1 MAESYIPAEAYVIC
15 SNMTCGVPR
24 KLLPS
29 RSDKTV
35 AHLNGSKILL
45 TGEDR
50 KIDESFEC
58 VEKGLSWGGFEA
70 LAAGICIGALVVA
83 TVATGGLALAAT
95 GVMFAAAGAT
105 VISGVGG
112 IISIAHACDYTL
124 KSLWEKGSLSVKFN
138 KHAALLNRSYMTC
151 SGSGGFINIIL
162 DKQIAMDAA
171 KAISDSN
178 MNAFYWRMGSQFVM
192 GAITAITAASS
203 GVALVGAAVL
213 AVPSY
218 FGWWLPD
225 DLSSTTSNITSGAI
239 TYGLGLAS
247 GAGAAGVGV
256 GIMAGSNVAGS
267 LSGTIVGA
275 VINKIGVNEQK
286 ATIESL
292 KNAGPAIRNTPAMIT
307 TGTKTAFGYIQ
318 YGWGVLTKNID
329 TQLKGAIRT
338 AVHSK
343 HFKAIEGKG
352 FVAGIVGAVVN
363 IGIGIAADNNI
374 DDYKKEA
381 SDENKNANKDDK
393 LNSINVVS
401 IQG

>member
-29 RSDKTV
+29 RGDKTV
-35 AHLNGSKILL
+35 AHSNGSKILL
-45 TGEDR
+45 TVEDR
-50 KIDESFEC
+50 KIDKSFEC
-58 VEKGLSWGGFEA
+58 VEKCLDWGGFEA

-95 GVMFAAAGAT
+95 GVMYAAAGAT

-112 IISIAHACDYTL
+112 IISIANACDCTL
-124 KSLWEKGSLSVKFN
+124 ESTWSAESSSVSFN
-138 KHAALLNRSYMTC
+138 KNAALLNRSFMKC
-151 SGSGGFINIIL
+151 KNKGVINIIL

-171 KAISDSN
+171 KAISDGN
-178 MNAFYWRMGSQFVM
+178 MNAFYWKMGSQFVM

-203 GVALVGAAVL
+203 GVSLVGAAVL

-218 FGWWLPD
+218 FSWGLK
-225 DLSSTTSNITSGAI
+225 LSPTAKNTVSGII
-239 TYGLGLAS
+239 TYGAGLGS

-256 GIMAGSNVAGS
+256 GIMVGSNVAGS
-267 LSGTIVGA
+267 VPKTIVGA

-286 ATIESL
+286 ATIETL
-292 KNAGPAIRNTPAMIT
+292 KNPGPAIRNTPAMIT

-318 YGWGVLTKNID
+318 YGWGVLTKNMD

-352 FVAGIVGAVVN
+352 FVAGIVGAAVN
-363 IGIGIAADNNI
+363 VGIGIVADNNI
-374 DDYKKEA
+374 DDYQKEA
-381 SDENKNANKDDK
+381 SRKNDFADIDDK
-393 LNSINVVS
+393 SNSINVVS
-401 IQG
+401 IRG

>member
-35 AHLNGSKILL
+35 AHSKGSKILL
-45 TGEDR
+45 TVEDR

-112 IISIAHACDYTL
+112 IISIAHACDCTL
-124 KSLWEKGSLSVKFN
+124 ESTWSAESLSVRFN
-138 KHAALLNRSYMTC
+138 KNAALLNRSFMNC
-151 SGSGGFINIIL
+151 KNKGVINIIL

-178 MNAFYWRMGSQFVM
+178 MNAFYWKMGSQFVM

-203 GVALVGAAVL
+203 AVSLVAAAVL

-218 FGWWLPD
+218 FSWGISD
-225 DLSSTTSNITSGAI
+225 DSPTKRNI
-239 TYGLGLAS
+239 
-247 GAGAAGVGV
+247 GAGTVTYIAGMVV
-256 GIMAGSNVAGS
+256 TKEVKSTVS
-267 LSGTIVGA
+267 LIGTGA
-275 VINKIGVNEQK
+275 
-286 ATIESL
+286 
-292 KNAGPAIRNTPAMIT
+292 
-307 TGTKTAFGYIQ
+307 KTAAGYIQ
-318 YGWGVLTKNID
+318 YGYGVLVENIG
-329 TQLKGAIRT
+329 TQFEGAIRT
-338 AVHSK
+338 AIHSK
-343 HFKAIEGKG
+343 RINPSQLKG
-352 FVAGIVGAVVN
+352 FAAGLGGAAVN
-363 IGIGIAADNNI
+363 VGIGIVADNNI
-374 DDYKKEA
+374 DDNRKDA
-381 SDENKNANKDDK
+381 SDKNKNANKDDK

-401 IQG
+401 IRE

>member
-35 AHLNGSKILL
+35 AHSNGSKILL
-45 TGEDR
+45 TVEDR

-124 KSLWEKGSLSVKFN
+124 ESIWAGKSSSVKFN
-138 KHAALLNRSYMTC
+138 KHAALLNKSSMKC
-151 SGSGGFINIIL
+151 LGSGGVINIIL

-178 MNAFYWRMGSQFVM
+178 MNAFYWKMGSQFVM

-218 FGWWLPD
+218 FSWGLSD
-225 DLSSTTSNITSGAI
+225 NLSSTTKNTASGAI
-239 TYGLGLAS
+239 TYGAGLAS
-247 GAGAAGVGV
+247 GAGAAGVGI
-256 GIMAGSNVAGS
+256 GIMAGSSVKGS

-286 ATIESL
+286 ATIETL

-329 TQLKGAIRT
+329 SQLKGAIRT

-352 FVAGIVGAVVN
+352 FVAGIVGAAVN
-363 IGIGIAADNNI
+363 VGIGIVADKKIEDYQYKASKENSVANI
-374 DDYKKEA
+374 
-381 SDENKNANKDDK
+381 SDSI
-393 LNSINVVS
+393 NSINVVS
-401 IQG
+401 IQS

>member
-15 SNMTCGVPR
+15 SKMTCGVPR

-29 RSDKTV
+29 RGDKTV
-35 AHLNGSKILL
+35 AHSNGSKILL
-45 TGEDR
+45 TVEDR
-50 KIDESFEC
+50 KIDKSFEC
-58 VEKGLSWGGFEA
+58 VEKGLDWGGFEA

-112 IISIAHACDYTL
+112 IISIAHACDCTL
-124 KSLWEKGSLSVKFN
+124 ESKWFGKSSSVRFN
-138 KHAALLNRSYMTC
+138 KHAALLNRSLMKCINKGT
-151 SGSGGFINIIL
+151 INIIL

-178 MNAFYWRMGSQFVM
+178 MNAFYWKMGSQFVM

-203 GVALVGAAVL
+203 AGSLVAAAVL

-218 FGWWLPD
+218 FSWKIPEKY
-225 DLSSTTSNITSGAI
+225 SPTIRNI
-239 TYGLGLAS
+239 
-247 GAGAAGVGV
+247 GAGAATYIAGMVV
-256 GIMAGSNVAGS
+256 TKEVKSTASLIMTGAKTAGGYAQYGY
-267 LSGTIVGA
+267 A
-275 VINKIGVNEQK
+275 V
-286 ATIESL
+286 L
-292 KNAGPAIRNTPAMIT
+292 KKNLDAQLEGAIRAAIHSKQINPS
-307 TGTKTAFGYIQ
+307 
-318 YGWGVLTKNID
+318 
-329 TQLKGAIRT
+329 QLKGFAAGLGGA
-338 AVHSK
+338 AVN
-343 HFKAIEGKG
+343 
-352 FVAGIVGAVVN
+352 V
-363 IGIGIAADNNI
+363 GIGIVADNNI

>member
-29 RSDKTV
+29 RGAKTV
-35 AHLNGSKILL
+35 AHSNGSKILL
-45 TGEDR
+45 TVEDR
-50 KIDESFEC
+50 KIDKSFEC
-58 VEKGLSWGGFEA
+58 VEKCLDWGGFEA

-95 GVMFAAAGAT
+95 GVMYAAAGAT

-124 KSLWEKGSLSVKFN
+124 ESIWAGKSSSVKFN
-138 KHAALLNRSYMTC
+138 KHAALLNKSSMKC
-151 SGSGGFINIIL
+151 LGSGGVINIIL

-178 MNAFYWRMGSQFVM
+178 MNAFYWKMGSQFVM

-218 FGWWLPD
+218 FSWGISEDSP
-225 DLSSTTSNITSGAI
+225 TTRNIGAGTV
-239 TYGLGLAS
+239 TYIAGMAS
-247 GAGAAGVGV
+247 GAGTAGVGI
-256 GIMAGSNVAGS
+256 GIMAGSSVKGS
-267 LSGTIVGA
+267 LPGTILGA

-286 ATIESL
+286 ATIETL

-352 FVAGIVGAVVN
+352 FVAGIVGAAVN
-363 IGIGIAADNNI
+363 VGIGIVADNNI
-374 DDYKKEA
+374 DDYQKEA
-381 SDENKNANKDDK
+381 SDKNNIANEADNS
-393 LNSINVVS
+393 NSINVVS
-401 IQG
+401 IRG

>member
-29 RSDKTV
+29 RGDKTV
-35 AHLNGSKILL
+35 AHSNGSKILL
-45 TGEDR
+45 TVEDR
-50 KIDESFEC
+50 KIDKSFEC
-58 VEKGLSWGGFEA
+58 VEKCLDWGGFEA

-95 GVMFAAAGAT
+95 GVMYAAAGAT

-112 IISIAHACDYTL
+112 IISIANACDCTL
-124 KSLWEKGSLSVKFN
+124 ESTWSAESSSVSFN
-138 KHAALLNRSYMTC
+138 KNAALLNRSFMKC
-151 SGSGGFINIIL
+151 KNKGVINIIL

-178 MNAFYWRMGSQFVM
+178 MNAFYWKMGSQFVM

-203 GVALVGAAVL
+203 GVSLVGAAVL

-218 FGWWLPD
+218 FSWGLK
-225 DLSSTTSNITSGAI
+225 LSPTAKNTVSGII
-239 TYGLGLAS
+239 TYGAGLGS

-256 GIMAGSNVAGS
+256 GIMVGSNVAGS
-267 LSGTIVGA
+267 VPKTIVGA
-275 VINKIGVNEQK
+275 IINKIGVNEQK
-286 ATIESL
+286 ATIETL
-292 KNAGPAIRNTPAMIT
+292 KNPGPAIRNTPAMIT

-352 FVAGIVGAVVN
+352 FVAGIVGAAVN
-363 IGIGIAADNNI
+363 VGIGIVADNNI
-374 DDYKKEA
+374 DDYQKEA
-381 SDENKNANKDDK
+381 SRKNNFAEIDDK
-393 LNSINVVS
+393 SNSINVVS
-401 IQG
+401 IRG

>member
-29 RSDKTV
+29 RGDKTV
-35 AHLNGSKILL
+35 AHSNGSKILL
-45 TGEDR
+45 TVEDR

-58 VEKGLSWGGFEA
+58 VEKGLDWGGFEA

-95 GVMFAAAGAT
+95 GVMYAAAGAT

-112 IISIAHACDYTL
+112 IISIANACDCTL
-124 KSLWEKGSLSVKFN
+124 ESTWSAESSSVRFN
-138 KHAALLNRSYMTC
+138 EYAALLNRSFMKC
-151 SGSGGFINIIL
+151 KNKGVINIIL

-178 MNAFYWRMGSQFVM
+178 MNAFYWKMGSQFVM
-192 GAITAITAASS
+192 GAITALTAASS
-203 GVALVGAAVL
+203 GVALIGAAVL

-218 FGWWLPD
+218 FSWGLK
-225 DLSSTTSNITSGAI
+225 LSPTAKNTVSGTI
-239 TYGLGLAS
+239 TYVAGLGS
-247 GAGAAGVGV
+247 GAGVAGVGV
-256 GIMAGSNVAGS
+256 GIMTGSNVAGS
-267 LSGTIVGA
+267 LPGTIVGA

-286 ATIESL
+286 ATIETL

-363 IGIGIAADNNI
+363 IGIGIVADDNI
-374 DDYKKEA
+374 DDNRKKA
-381 SDENKNANKDDK
+381 SGKNDFADIDDK
-393 LNSINVVS
+393 SNSINVVS
-401 IQG
+401 IRG

>member
-35 AHLNGSKILL
+35 AHSNGSRILL
-45 TGEDR
+45 TVEDR

-58 VEKGLSWGGFEA
+58 VKKSLDWGGFEA

-95 GVMFAAAGAT
+95 GVMYAAAGAT
-105 VISGVGG
+105 FISGVGG
-112 IISIAHACDYTL
+112 IISIAHACDCTL
-124 KSLWEKGSLSVKFN
+124 KSLWEDESLSVKFN
-138 KHAALLNRSYMTC
+138 KHAALLNRSSMTC
-151 SGSGGFINIIL
+151 LGSGGVINIIL

-192 GAITAITAASS
+192 GAITALTAASS

-218 FGWWLPD
+218 FSWGISEDSP
-225 DLSSTTSNITSGAI
+225 TTRNIGAGTV
-239 TYGLGLAS
+239 TYIAGLGS
-247 GAGAAGVGV
+247 GAGAAGVGI
-256 GIMAGSNVAGS
+256 GIMAGSSVKGS
-267 LSGTIVGA
+267 LPGTILGA

-286 ATIESL
+286 ATIETL

-329 TQLKGAIRT
+329 TQFKGAIRT

-352 FVAGIVGAVVN
+352 FVAGIVGAAVN
-363 IGIGIAADNNI
+363 VGIGIVADNNI
-374 DDYKKEA
+374 DDYQKEA
-381 SDENKNANKDDK
+381 SDKNNIANEADNS
-393 LNSINVVS
+393 NSINVVS
-401 IQG
+401 IRG

>member
-29 RSDKTV
+29 RGDKTV
-35 AHLNGSKILL
+35 AHSNGSKILL
-45 TGEDR
+45 TVEDR
-50 KIDESFEC
+50 KIDKSFEC
-58 VEKGLSWGGFEA
+58 VEKCLDWGGFEA

-95 GVMFAAAGAT
+95 GVMYAAAGAT

-112 IISIAHACDYTL
+112 IISIANACDCTL
-124 KSLWEKGSLSVKFN
+124 ESTWSAESSSVSFN
-138 KHAALLNRSYMTC
+138 KNAALLNRSFMKCKNKGVIT
-151 SGSGGFINIIL
+151 IIL

-178 MNAFYWRMGSQFVM
+178 MNAFYWKMGSQFVM

-203 GVALVGAAVL
+203 GVSLVGAAVL

-218 FGWWLPD
+218 FSWGLK
-225 DLSSTTSNITSGAI
+225 LSPTAKNTVSGII
-239 TYGLGLAS
+239 TYGAGLGS

-256 GIMAGSNVAGS
+256 GIMVGSNVAGS
-267 LSGTIVGA
+267 VPKTIVGA

-286 ATIESL
+286 ATIETL
-292 KNAGPAIRNTPAMIT
+292 KNPGPAIRNTPAMIT

-318 YGWGVLTKNID
+318 YGWGVLTKNMD

-352 FVAGIVGAVVN
+352 FVAGIVGAAVN
-363 IGIGIAADNNI
+363 VGIGIVADNNI
-374 DDYKKEA
+374 DDYQKEA
-381 SDENKNANKDDK
+381 SRKNDFADIDDK
-393 LNSINVVS
+393 SNSINVVS
-401 IQG
+401 IRG

>member
-35 AHLNGSKILL
+35 AHSNGSKILL
-45 TGEDR
+45 TVEDR

-112 IISIAHACDYTL
+112 IISIAHACDCTL
-124 KSLWEKGSLSVKFN
+124 ESTWSAESLSVRFN
-138 KHAALLNRSYMTC
+138 KNAALLNRSFMNC
-151 SGSGGFINIIL
+151 KNKGVINIIL

-178 MNAFYWRMGSQFVM
+178 MNAFYWKMGSQFVM

-203 GVALVGAAVL
+203 SVSLVAAAVL

-218 FGWWLPD
+218 FSWKIPEKY
-225 DLSSTTSNITSGAI
+225 SPTIRNIGAGAI
-239 TYGLGLAS
+239 TYIAGMVVTKEVKSTAS
-247 GAGAAGVGV
+247 LIMTGAKTVG
-256 GIMAGSNVAGS
+256 GYAQYGY
-267 LSGTIVGA
+267 A
-275 VINKIGVNEQK
+275 V
-286 ATIESL
+286 L
-292 KNAGPAIRNTPAMIT
+292 KKKLDAQLEGAIRAAIHSKQINPS
-307 TGTKTAFGYIQ
+307 
-318 YGWGVLTKNID
+318 
-329 TQLKGAIRT
+329 QLKGFAAGLGGA
-338 AVHSK
+338 AVN
-343 HFKAIEGKG
+343 
-352 FVAGIVGAVVN
+352 V
-363 IGIGIAADNNI
+363 GIGIVADNNI
-374 DDYKKEA
+374 DDYQKEA
-381 SDENKNANKDDK
+381 LRKNNFAEIDDK
-393 LNSINVVS
+393 SNSINVVS
-401 IQG
+401 IRG

>member
-112 IISIAHACDYTL
+112 IISIAHACDCTL
-124 KSLWEKGSLSVKFN
+124 ESTWAGKSSSVRFN
-138 KHAALLNRSYMTC
+138 KHAALLNISSMTC
-151 SGSGGFINIIL
+151 SGSGGVINIIL

>member
-15 SNMTCGVPR
+15 SKMTCGVPR

-35 AHLNGSKILL
+35 AHSNGSKILL
-45 TGEDR
+45 TVEDR

-138 KHAALLNRSYMTC
+138 KHAALLNRSSMFC
-151 SGSGGFINIIL
+151 LGGNGTINIIL

-178 MNAFYWRMGSQFVM
+178 MNAFYWKMGSQFVM

-203 GVALVGAAVL
+203 SVSLVAAAVL

-218 FGWWLPD
+218 FSWKIPEKY
-225 DLSSTTSNITSGAI
+225 SPTIRNIGAGAI
-239 TYGLGLAS
+239 TYIAGMVVTKEVKSTVSLIGT
-247 GAGAAGVGV
+247 GAKTAAGYV
-256 GIMAGSNVAGS
+256 
-267 LSGTIVGA
+267 
-275 VINKIGVNEQK
+275 
-286 ATIESL
+286 
-292 KNAGPAIRNTPAMIT
+292 
-307 TGTKTAFGYIQ
+307 Q
-318 YGWGVLTKNID
+318 YGYGVLVENIG
-329 TQLKGAIRT
+329 TQFEGAIRT
-338 AVHSK
+338 AIHSK
-343 HFKAIEGKG
+343 QINPSQLKG
-352 FVAGIVGAVVN
+352 FAAGLGGAAVN
-363 IGIGIAADNNI
+363 VGIGIVADNNI

-381 SDENKNANKDDK
+381 SDKNNIANEADNS
-393 LNSINVVS
+393 NSINVVS
-401 IQG
+401 IRG

>member
-1 MAESYIPAEAYVIC
+1 M
-15 SNMTCGVPR
+15 NFDG
-24 KLLPS
+24 
-29 RSDKTV
+29 DKTV
-35 AHLNGSKILL
+35 AHSNGSKILL
-45 TGEDR
+45 TVEDR

-58 VEKGLSWGGFEA
+58 VKKGLDWGGFEA

-112 IISIAHACDYTL
+112 IISIAHACDCTL
-124 KSLWEKGSLSVKFN
+124 ESTWSAESLSVRFN
-138 KHAALLNRSYMTC
+138 KNAALLNRSFMNC
-151 SGSGGFINIIL
+151 KNKGVINIIL

>member
-15 SNMTCGVPR
+15 SKMTCGVPR

-35 AHLNGSKILL
+35 AHSNGSKILL
-45 TGEDR
+45 TVEDR

-138 KHAALLNRSYMTC
+138 KHAALLNRSSMFC
-151 SGSGGFINIIL
+151 LGGNGTINIIL

-203 GVALVGAAVL
+203 SVSLVAAAVL

-218 FGWWLPD
+218 FSWKIPEKY
-225 DLSSTTSNITSGAI
+225 SPTIRNIGAGAI
-239 TYGLGLAS
+239 TYIAGMVVTKEVKSTVSLIGT
-247 GAGAAGVGV
+247 GAKTAAGYV
-256 GIMAGSNVAGS
+256 
-267 LSGTIVGA
+267 
-275 VINKIGVNEQK
+275 
-286 ATIESL
+286 
-292 KNAGPAIRNTPAMIT
+292 
-307 TGTKTAFGYIQ
+307 Q
-318 YGWGVLTKNID
+318 YGYGVLVENIG
-329 TQLKGAIRT
+329 TQFEGAIRT
-338 AVHSK
+338 AIHSK
-343 HFKAIEGKG
+343 QINPSQLKG
-352 FVAGIVGAVVN
+352 FAAGLGGAAVN
-363 IGIGIAADNNI
+363 VGIGIVADNNI

-381 SDENKNANKDDK
+381 SDKNNIANEADNS
-393 LNSINVVS
+393 NSINVVS
-401 IQG
+401 IRG

>member
-35 AHLNGSKILL
+35 AHSNGSKILL
-45 TGEDR
+45 TVEDR

-112 IISIAHACDYTL
+112 IISIAHACDCTL
-124 KSLWEKGSLSVKFN
+124 ESTWSAESLSVRFN
-138 KHAALLNRSYMTC
+138 KNAALLNRSFMNC
-151 SGSGGFINIIL
+151 KNKGVINIIL

-178 MNAFYWRMGSQFVM
+178 MNAFYWKMGSQFVM

-203 GVALVGAAVL
+203 AVSLVAAAVL

-218 FGWWLPD
+218 FSWKIPEKY
-225 DLSSTTSNITSGAI
+225 SPTIRNIGAGAI
-239 TYGLGLAS
+239 TYIAGMVVTKEVKSTAS
-247 GAGAAGVGV
+247 LIMTGAKTVG
-256 GIMAGSNVAGS
+256 GYAQYGY
-267 LSGTIVGA
+267 A
-275 VINKIGVNEQK
+275 V
-286 ATIESL
+286 L
-292 KNAGPAIRNTPAMIT
+292 KKNLDAQLEGAIRAAIHSKQINPS
-307 TGTKTAFGYIQ
+307 
-318 YGWGVLTKNID
+318 
-329 TQLKGAIRT
+329 QLKGFAAGLGGA
-338 AVHSK
+338 AVN
-343 HFKAIEGKG
+343 
-352 FVAGIVGAVVN
+352 V
-363 IGIGIAADNNI
+363 GIGIVADNNI
-374 DDYKKEA
+374 DDYQKEA
-381 SDENKNANKDDK
+381 LRKNNFAEIDDK
-393 LNSINVVS
+393 SNSINVVS
-401 IQG
+401 IRG

>member
-29 RSDKTV
+29 RGAKTV
-35 AHLNGSKILL
+35 AHSNGSKILL

-112 IISIAHACDYTL
+112 IISIAHACDCTL
-124 KSLWEKGSLSVKFN
+124 ESTWVGKSSSVRFN
-138 KHAALLNRSYMTC
+138 KHAALLNRSLMKCINKGT
-151 SGSGGFINIIL
+151 INIIL

-178 MNAFYWRMGSQFVM
+178 MNAFYWKMGSQFVM

-203 GVALVGAAVL
+203 AVSLVAAAVL
-213 AVPSY
+213 AIPSY
-218 FGWWLPD
+218 FSWWILDSD
-225 DLSSTTSNITSGAI
+225 DLSSTTRNTGSGAI
-239 TYGLGLAS
+239 TYIAGMVVTKEVKSTVSLIMT
-247 GAGAAGVGV
+247 GA
-256 GIMAGSNVAGS
+256 
-267 LSGTIVGA
+267 
-275 VINKIGVNEQK
+275 
-286 ATIESL
+286 
-292 KNAGPAIRNTPAMIT
+292 
-307 TGTKTAFGYIQ
+307 KTAGGYVQ
-318 YGWGVLTKNID
+318 YGYGVLVENIG
-329 TQLKGAIRT
+329 TQFEGAIRT
-338 AVHSK
+338 AIHSK
-343 HFKAIEGKG
+343 QINPSQLKG
-352 FVAGIVGAVVN
+352 FAAGLVGAAVN
-363 IGIGIAADNNI
+363 VGIGIVADNNI
-374 DDYKKEA
+374 DDYQKEA
-381 SDENKNANKDDK
+381 SRKNDFAEIDDK

-401 IQG
+401 IRG

>member
-29 RSDKTV
+29 RGAKTV
-35 AHLNGSKILL
+35 AHSNGSKILL
-45 TGEDR
+45 TVEDR
-50 KIDESFEC
+50 KIDKSFEC
-58 VEKGLSWGGFEA
+58 VEKCLDWGGFEA

-95 GVMFAAAGAT
+95 GVMYAAAGAT

-112 IISIAHACDYTL
+112 IISIANACDCTL
-124 KSLWEKGSLSVKFN
+124 ESTWSAESSSVSFN
-138 KHAALLNRSYMTC
+138 KNAALLNRSFMKC
-151 SGSGGFINIIL
+151 KNKGVINIIL

-178 MNAFYWRMGSQFVM
+178 MNAFYWKMGSQFVM

-203 GVALVGAAVL
+203 GVSLVGAAVL

-218 FGWWLPD
+218 FSWGLK
-225 DLSSTTSNITSGAI
+225 LSPTAKNTVSGII
-239 TYGLGLAS
+239 TYGAGLGS

-256 GIMAGSNVAGS
+256 GIMVGSNVAGS
-267 LSGTIVGA
+267 VPKTIVGA
-275 VINKIGVNEQK
+275 IINKIGVNEQK
-286 ATIESL
+286 ATIETL
-292 KNAGPAIRNTPAMIT
+292 KNPGPAIRNTPAMIT

-352 FVAGIVGAVVN
+352 FVAGIVGAAVN
-363 IGIGIAADNNI
+363 VGIGIVADNNI
-374 DDYKKEA
+374 DDYQKEA
-381 SDENKNANKDDK
+381 LDKNTIADKDDK

-401 IQG
+401 IRG

>member
-29 RSDKTV
+29 RGDKTV
-35 AHLNGSKILL
+35 AHSNGSKILQ
-45 TGEDR
+45 TVEDR
-50 KIDESFEC
+50 KIDKSFEC
-58 VEKGLSWGGFEA
+58 VEKGLDWGGFEA

-95 GVMFAAAGAT
+95 GVMYAAAGAT

-112 IISIAHACDYTL
+112 IISIANACDCTL
-124 KSLWEKGSLSVKFN
+124 ESTWSAESSSVSFN
-138 KHAALLNRSYMTC
+138 KNAALLNRSFMKC
-151 SGSGGFINIIL
+151 KNKGVINIIL

-178 MNAFYWRMGSQFVM
+178 MNAFYWKMGSQFVM

-203 GVALVGAAVL
+203 GVSLVGAAVL

-218 FGWWLPD
+218 FSWGLK
-225 DLSSTTSNITSGAI
+225 LSPTAKNTVSGII
-239 TYGLGLAS
+239 TYGAGLGS

-256 GIMAGSNVAGS
+256 GIMVGSNVAGS
-267 LSGTIVGA
+267 VPKTIVGA

-286 ATIESL
+286 ATIETL
-292 KNAGPAIRNTPAMIT
+292 KNPGPAIRNTPAMIT

-352 FVAGIVGAVVN
+352 FVAGIVGAAVN
-363 IGIGIAADNNI
+363 VGIGIVADNNI
-374 DDYKKEA
+374 DDYQKEA
-381 SDENKNANKDDK
+381 SRKNDFAEIDDK
-393 LNSINVVS
+393 SNSINVVS
-401 IQG
+401 IRG

>member
-29 RSDKTV
+29 RGAKTV
-35 AHLNGSKILL
+35 AHSNGSKILL
-45 TGEDR
+45 TVEDR
-50 KIDESFEC
+50 KIDKSFEC
-58 VEKGLSWGGFEA
+58 VEKCLDWGGFEA

-95 GVMFAAAGAT
+95 GVMYAAAGAT

-124 KSLWEKGSLSVKFN
+124 ESIWAGKSSSVKFN
-138 KHAALLNRSYMTC
+138 KHAALLNKSSMKC
-151 SGSGGFINIIL
+151 LGSGGVINIIL

-178 MNAFYWRMGSQFVM
+178 MNAFYWKMGSQFVM

-218 FGWWLPD
+218 FSWGISEDSP
-225 DLSSTTSNITSGAI
+225 TTRNIGAGTV
-239 TYGLGLAS
+239 TYIAGQAS
-247 GAGAAGVGV
+247 GAGAAGVGI
-256 GIMAGSNVAGS
+256 GIMAGSSVKGS
-267 LSGTIVGA
+267 LPGTILGA

-286 ATIESL
+286 ATIETL

-352 FVAGIVGAVVN
+352 FVAGIVGAAVN
-363 IGIGIAADNNI
+363 VGIGIVADNNI
-374 DDYKKEA
+374 DDYQKEA
-381 SDENKNANKDDK
+381 SDKNNIANEADNS
-393 LNSINVVS
+393 NSINVVS
-401 IQG
+401 IRG

>member
-35 AHLNGSKILL
+35 AHSNGSKILL
-45 TGEDR
+45 TVEDR

-112 IISIAHACDYTL
+112 IISIAHACDCTL
-124 KSLWEKGSLSVKFN
+124 ESTWSAESLSVRFN
-138 KHAALLNRSYMTC
+138 KNAALLNRSFMNC
-151 SGSGGFINIIL
+151 KNKGVINIIL

-178 MNAFYWRMGSQFVM
+178 MNAFYWKMGSQFVM

-203 GVALVGAAVL
+203 AVSLVAAAVL

-218 FGWWLPD
+218 FSWKIPEKY
-225 DLSSTTSNITSGAI
+225 SPTIRNIGAGAI
-239 TYGLGLAS
+239 TYIAGMVVTKEVKSTVSLIGT
-247 GAGAAGVGV
+247 GA
-256 GIMAGSNVAGS
+256 
-267 LSGTIVGA
+267 
-275 VINKIGVNEQK
+275 
-286 ATIESL
+286 
-292 KNAGPAIRNTPAMIT
+292 
-307 TGTKTAFGYIQ
+307 KTAAGYIQ
-318 YGWGVLTKNID
+318 YGYGVLVENIG
-329 TQLKGAIRT
+329 TQFEGAIRT
-338 AVHSK
+338 AIHSK
-343 HFKAIEGKG
+343 QINPSQLKG
-352 FVAGIVGAVVN
+352 FAAGLGGAAVN
-363 IGIGIAADNNI
+363 VGIGIVADNNI
-374 DDYKKEA
+374 DDYQKEA
-381 SDENKNANKDDK
+381 LRKNNFAEIDDK
-393 LNSINVVS
+393 SNSINVVS
-401 IQG
+401 IRG

>member
-29 RSDKTV
+29 RGAKTV
-35 AHLNGSKILL
+35 ARSNGSKILL
-45 TGEDR
+45 TVEDR
-50 KIDESFEC
+50 KIDKSFEC
-58 VEKGLSWGGFEA
+58 VEKCLDWGGFEA

-95 GVMFAAAGAT
+95 GVMYAAAGAT

-112 IISIAHACDYTL
+112 IISIANACDCTL
-124 KSLWEKGSLSVKFN
+124 ESTWSAESSSVSFN
-138 KHAALLNRSYMTC
+138 KNAALLNRSFMKC
-151 SGSGGFINIIL
+151 KNKGVINIIL

-178 MNAFYWRMGSQFVM
+178 MNAFYWKMGSQFVM

-203 GVALVGAAVL
+203 GVSLVGAAVL

-218 FGWWLPD
+218 FSWGLK
-225 DLSSTTSNITSGAI
+225 LSPTAKNTVSGII
-239 TYGLGLAS
+239 TYGAGLGS

-256 GIMAGSNVAGS
+256 GIMVGSNVAGS
-267 LSGTIVGA
+267 VPKTIVGA

-286 ATIESL
+286 ATIETL
-292 KNAGPAIRNTPAMIT
+292 KNPGPAIRNTPAMIT

-352 FVAGIVGAVVN
+352 FVAGIVGAAVN
-363 IGIGIAADNNI
+363 VGIGIVADNNI
-374 DDYKKEA
+374 DDYQKEA
-381 SDENKNANKDDK
+381 LDKNTIADKDDK

-401 IQG
+401 IRG

>member
-35 AHLNGSKILL
+35 AHSNGSKILL
-45 TGEDR
+45 TVEDR

-58 VEKGLSWGGFEA
+58 VEEGLSWGGFEA

-95 GVMFAAAGAT
+95 SVMFAAAGAT

-124 KSLWEKGSLSVKFN
+124 ESIWAGKSSSVKFN
-138 KHAALLNRSYMTC
+138 KHAALLNRSSMTC
-151 SGSGGFINIIL
+151 SGSGGVINIIL

-178 MNAFYWRMGSQFVM
+178 MNAFYWKMGSQFVM

-203 GVALVGAAVL
+203 GVSLVGAAVL

-218 FGWWLPD
+218 FSWGLK
-225 DLSSTTSNITSGAI
+225 LSPTAKNTVSGII
-239 TYGLGLAS
+239 TYGAGLGS

-256 GIMAGSNVAGS
+256 GIMVGSNVAGS
-267 LSGTIVGA
+267 VPKTIVGA

-286 ATIESL
+286 ATIETL
-292 KNAGPAIRNTPAMIT
+292 KNPGPAIRNTPAMIT

-318 YGWGVLTKNID
+318 YGWGVLTKNMD

-352 FVAGIVGAVVN
+352 FVAGIVGAAVN
-363 IGIGIAADNNI
+363 VGIGIVADNNI
-374 DDYKKEA
+374 DDYQKEA
-381 SDENKNANKDDK
+381 SRKNDFADIDDK
-393 LNSINVVS
+393 SNSINVVS
-401 IQG
+401 IRG

>member
-35 AHLNGSKILL
+35 AHSKGSKILL
-45 TGEDR
+45 TVEDR

-112 IISIAHACDYTL
+112 IISIAHACDCTL
-124 KSLWEKGSLSVKFN
+124 ESTWSAESLSVRFN
-138 KHAALLNRSYMTC
+138 KNAALLNRSFMNC
-151 SGSGGFINIIL
+151 KNKGVINIIL

-178 MNAFYWRMGSQFVM
+178 MNAFYWKMGSQFVM

-203 GVALVGAAVL
+203 AVSLVAAAVL

-218 FGWWLPD
+218 FSWGISD
-225 DLSSTTSNITSGAI
+225 DSPTKRNI
-239 TYGLGLAS
+239 
-247 GAGAAGVGV
+247 GAGTVTYIAGMVV
-256 GIMAGSNVAGS
+256 TKEVKSTVS
-267 LSGTIVGA
+267 LIGTGA
-275 VINKIGVNEQK
+275 
-286 ATIESL
+286 
-292 KNAGPAIRNTPAMIT
+292 
-307 TGTKTAFGYIQ
+307 KTAAGYIQ
-318 YGWGVLTKNID
+318 YGYGVLVENIG
-329 TQLKGAIRT
+329 TLFEGAIRT
-338 AVHSK
+338 AIHSK
-343 HFKAIEGKG
+343 RINPSQLKG
-352 FVAGIVGAVVN
+352 FTAGLGGAAVN
-363 IGIGIAADNNI
+363 VGIGIVADNNI
-374 DDYKKEA
+374 DDNRKDA
-381 SDENKNANKDDK
+381 SDKNKNANKDDK

-401 IQG
+401 IRE